1 MLFDE
6 ALIWPIHG
14 MAAVKCFTHS
24 TAQSLKR
31 QKSWRHGD
39 QLVDNAPIAAKLA
52 LKLLID
58 DAAAGGSNGVVRRLV
73 RRGQI
78 LMHEGDDSLSAWYV
92 ADGRLR
98 VFRVSADGAMV
109 ALAERGS
116 SDVIGELSLIDGE
129 TRCAS
134 VIALEDSEVV
144 SVPKALF
151 HLWLR
156 TETGFAAVLVY
167 QLARQLRE
175 SSEKTFAVAAAP
187 IAARLATELFRLASR
202 NSDDLLHITALPSVT
217 ELAVRIH
224 ATRESV
230 SKTLSRWLDAKWVER
245 DARSLTIAD
254 AAALSELLV

>member
-1 MLFDE
+1 
-6 ALIWPIHG
+6 
-14 MAAVKCFTHS
+14 MAA
-24 TAQSLKR
+24 R
-31 QKSWRHGD
+31 
-39 QLVDNAPIAAKLA
+39 IA
-52 LKLLID
+52 LKLLVD
-58 DAAAGGSNGVVRRLV
+58 DAAARRSNGVVRRSLH
-73 RRGQI
+73 RGHI
-78 LMHEGDDSLSAWYV
+78 LMHEGDGSETAWYV
-92 ADGRLR
+92 AEGRLR

-116 SDVIGELSLIDGE
+116 GDVIGELSLIDGD

-134 VIALEDSEVV
+134 VIALADSDIVA
-144 SVPKALF
+144 VPKALF
-151 HLWLR
+151 DIWLK
-156 TETGFAAVLVY
+156 TEARFGSALVY

-175 SSEKTFAVAAAP
+175 SSNKTFAIAAAP

-230 SKTLSRWLDAKWVER
+230 SKTLSRWRDAKWVER

>member
-1 MLFDE
+1 M
-6 ALIWPIHG
+6 
-14 MAAVKCFTHS
+14 
-24 TAQSLKR
+24 
-31 QKSWRHGD
+31 
-39 QLVDNAPIAAKLA
+39 DNAAIVAKTA

-58 DAAAGGSNGVVRRLV
+58 EAAASGSTGVVRRTV

-78 LMHEGDDSLSAWYV
+78 LMHEGDDSEAAWYV
-92 ADGRLR
+92 ADGCLR
-98 VFRVSADGAMV
+98 VFRVSADGALV
-109 ALAERGS
+109 ALAERGRG
-116 SDVIGELSLIDGE
+116 DVIGELSLIDGE

-134 VIALEDSEVV
+134 VIALDNSNVV

-151 HLWLR
+151 NDWLR
-156 TETGFAAVLVY
+156 TEARFASALVY

-187 IAARLATELFRLASR
+187 IAARLATEVFRLASR
-202 NSDDLLHITALPSVT
+202 NSDGLLHITALPSVT

-230 SKTLSRWLDAKWVER
+230 SKTFSRWLDAKWIER
-245 DARSLTIAD
+245 HARSLIIAD